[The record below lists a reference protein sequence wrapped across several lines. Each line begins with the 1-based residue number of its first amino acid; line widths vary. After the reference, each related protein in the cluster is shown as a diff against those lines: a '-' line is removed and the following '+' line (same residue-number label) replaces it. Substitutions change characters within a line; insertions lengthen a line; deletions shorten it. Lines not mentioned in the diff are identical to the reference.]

1 MAALIFAV
9 LALAP
14 PEPVWPN
21 ADDAE
26 RYKPTAPLSK
36 AEKDHV
42 EANKLF
48 TVAMLRLRQDR
59 WAEGLQELREALA
72 KHPTH
77 LPALQQAALA
87 AAQLDRRDESLDYCR
102 RAVALDPKD
111 ADRLYLGGVLLAAR
125 GDETESLKLL
135 EQARDLSGLQY
146 RNPTR
151 YLSIREA
158 LVELYD
164 KRRSFDLLAKTL
176 TEILEIVEH
185 SDRYQLSPIDQR
197 ILSRQRL
204 AFHLKRAEA
213 LRSAKKYAEAEA
225 SLKELASREPALQK
239 RILVDVAQI
248 QLEAGRPADALK
260 TLEEHFAFGESN
272 VKAAIETLEK
282 AFKAQGSAEF
292 IPRLERL
299 AKSQPSNPMLSRV
312 LAIKLF
318 DAGEFKRAEEMLQ
331 QLASDRETI
340 PLLLR
345 TYVKMR
351 NAPMLLRTLRRLLQ
365 NRPGDEDVEP
375 VLGELERDHDLL
387 KLVAKEAMTP
397 EGVDKLSVAD
407 RERLLDLVGQ
417 RAYQA
422 GLYETAAQLFRRC
435 VEISPQAKEHHWR
448 LTLSLLRAEKF
459 EETIKA
465 ADEALA
471 GGADDVDVFELKAS
485 AMARLGKTAE
495 AVKLLNELAARTK
508 SPDLAVEIKLA
519 IASAYQ
525 QGKDYPKAV
534 EIYRALLD
542 ELGPSSDAHRIRY
555 LLSGVYSALNDN
567 KKAEAELV
575 KIVETN
581 PRPPERILAG
591 ANNDLGF
598 LWVDEGRNLDRAE
611 QMIRAALKSEPDNP
625 AYVDSLG
632 WALFKRG
639 RIQESKELLQRAAT
653 AKSGDDPVVWDHLGD
668 VLYRLGERKAAAD
681 AWRKAVQLFDKG
693 AHGTPKEKAEL
704 LRGKASGLLGKGW
717 ETKVDP

>member
-1 MAALIFAV
+1 MVALILAV
-9 LALAP
+9 IALAP

-21 ADDAE
+21 SDDAE
-26 RYKPTAPLSK
+26 RFKPSAPLSK
-36 AEKDHV
+36 SEQDRV
-42 EANKLF
+42 EANKRF
-48 TVAMLRLRQDR
+48 AIAMLRLRQDR
-59 WAEGLQELREALA
+59 WSDGLQELREALA
-72 KHPTH
+72 KLPTH

-111 ADRLYLGGVLLAAR
+111 ADRLYLGGILLAAR
-125 GDETESLKLL
+125 GDEDESLSFL
-135 EQARDLSGLQY
+135 ERARDLPGVQY

-151 YLSIREA
+151 YLSIRET

-164 KRRSFDLLAKTL
+164 KRRSSDLLARTL

-185 SDRYQLSPIDQR
+185 PDRYEISPIEQR
-197 ILSRQRL
+197 VLSRQRL

-213 LRSAKKYAEAEA
+213 LRSAKKFAEAEA
-225 SLKELASREPALQK
+225 SLKELAGREPALQK

-272 VKAAIETLEK
+272 VKTAIETLEK
-282 AFKAQGSAEF
+282 AYKATGSAQF
-292 IPRLERL
+292 LPRLERL
-299 AKSQPSNPMLSRV
+299 AKSQPSNTMLSRI

-351 NAPMLLRTLRRLLQ
+351 NAPMLLRTLKRLLN
-365 NRPGDEDVEP
+365 NRPGDDDVEP

-397 EGVDKLSVAD
+397 EGNEKMSVAD

-422 GLYETAAQLFRRC
+422 GIYETAAELFRKC
-435 VEISPQAKEHHWR
+435 VEISPQAREHHWR

-471 GGADDVDVFELKAS
+471 AGPDDVDVFELKAS
-485 AMARLGKTAE
+485 AMARLGKTAD
-495 AVKLLNELAARTK
+495 AVKLLTDLAARMK
-508 SPDLAVEIKLA
+508 SPDQAIEVKLA
-519 IASAYQ
+519 MAGAYQ
-525 QGKDYPKAV
+525 QGKEFAKAV
-534 EIYRALLD
+534 EIYRTILD
-542 ELGPSSDAHRIRY
+542 ELGASSDAHRIRY
-555 LLSGVYSALNDN
+555 LLSGVYSAMNDN
-567 KKAEAELV
+567 KKAEQELV
-575 KIVETN
+575 KIVEAS
-581 PRPPERILAG
+581 PRPAERILAG

-598 LWVDEGRNLDRAE
+598 LWVDEGRHLDRAE
-611 QMIRAALKSEPDNP
+611 QMIRSALKHEPDNP
-625 AYVDSLG
+625 AYLDSLG

-639 RIQESKELLQRAAT
+639 RDQESKELLQRAAT

-668 VLYRLGERKAAAD
+668 VLHRIGDRKGAAD
-681 AWRKAVQLFDKG
+681 AWRKAVKLYDKG
-693 AHGTPKEKAEL
+693 AHGAPKEKAEL
-704 LRGKASGLLGKGW
+704 LRGKAAGLLGKGW
-717 ETKVDP
+717 EGKEP